1 MSEIQYTV
9 PSISCMHCTSTIER
23 ELKELEGVLEVN
35 ATLDDKLVTIKY
47 ELPANDD
54 LIESTLAEINYPIAT

>member
-1 MSEIQYTV
+1 
-9 PSISCMHCTSTIER
+9 MHCTSTIER